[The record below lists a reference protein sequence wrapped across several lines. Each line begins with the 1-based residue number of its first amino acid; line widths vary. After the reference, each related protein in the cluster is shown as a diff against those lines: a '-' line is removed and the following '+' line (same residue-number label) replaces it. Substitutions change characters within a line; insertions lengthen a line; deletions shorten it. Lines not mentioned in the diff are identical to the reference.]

1 MSWHLYI
8 LRCSDGSLYTGI
20 TNNVERRLS
29 AHNGGKGSK
38 AIHGRLPAAVVYRES
53 FHSKGKALSREI
65 EIKSWTRAGKLA
77 LIGGKTGA
85 AETNSR
91 RR

>member
-1 MSWHLYI
+1 MTWHLYI
-8 LRCSDGSLYTGI
+8 LRCADGSLYTGI
-20 TNNVERRLS
+20 TNNVERRLA
-29 AHNGGKGSK
+29 AHNGKKGSR
-38 AIHGRLPAAVVYRES
+38 ATRGRLPAAVVYSER
-53 FHSKGKALSREI
+53 FRSKGKALSREI

-85 AETNSR
+85 TKENPR